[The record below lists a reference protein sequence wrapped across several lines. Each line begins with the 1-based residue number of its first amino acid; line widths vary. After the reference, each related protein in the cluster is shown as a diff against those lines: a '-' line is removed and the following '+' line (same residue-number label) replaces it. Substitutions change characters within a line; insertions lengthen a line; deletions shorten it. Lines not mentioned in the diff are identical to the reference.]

1 MTTEARGHAGAAG
14 VAPSWPAAVWQS
26 PWLRGIAEDA
36 RAGVEAAGSVRSLE
50 KGARVFATGEP
61 ADAFFVVGEG
71 LVDVRAV
78 RRGEREARLLRRAVA
93 GDALGEEAIVR
104 AGVLRAA
111 EATCASRV
119 VVAEVRVSV
128 FRRAAERAGSTQASS
143 LEEALRRGVARD
155 VLRSSSLA
163 RALSEGDVEALI
175 ASAEHRSLA
184 RGEVLYARGDPGTH
198 AYVVADGM
206 VKVEDDADG
215 RVRIRAYLARGDLV
229 ADGALEGGGAHDVTV
244 AACGPAWVIALPREA
259 LRRIARRSPE
269 AMADARH
276 LVQAPPLPE
285 ATRHVMGDLWR
296 FAEAGSMLVIDDEAC
311 VRCGHCASSC
321 ADAHG
326 DGVSRLVRRG
336 EKVVVRDAADG
347 AERALL
353 LPGSCQHC
361 KHPACML
368 DCPTGAIGRQ
378 VIGVA
383 GAGSMTGGDPRGDV
397 FVREDLCVGCGR
409 CVTACPWGSVQMAP
423 RAAPAKKSL
432 PLLATSGVRPRSAGP
447 VEASSDVAVK
457 CDLCRDLGH
466 GPACVS
472 ACPVDAIVRIEP
484 LAALADVRE
493 AVGARPPR
501 RGLPVRRAAWPWVLG
516 AAAIAA
522 AVARLQSGAGAMRM
536 GTGVVAGLVVALLA
550 GYAVV
555 KRTRL
560 ARGKSDVSRVRP
572 HAIAHMA
579 LGTLALGLVAA
590 HVGRHLAAN
599 AAGGLLLAFVVASA
613 SGIAAAIAYRV
624 VPGALSRVER
634 RARLPEDLA
643 PRARELDDRAFGALT
658 GRSEA
663 MKAVY
668 ARWLAPYARA
678 PLGAVALVLGGRTL
692 GEEQKRLRARVEG
705 VLGARTATLDG
716 LDDLLRLV
724 VERRALRAQWVL
736 QGLLRVGLPVHVVAV
751 AVTLALL
758 VVHVALVTRGR

>member
-1 MTTEARGHAGAAG
+1 
-14 VAPSWPAAVWQS
+14 VWQS

-50 KGARVFATGEP
+50 KGERVFTLGEP

-78 RRGEREARLLRRAVA
+78 RRGEQEPRILRRAVA

-104 AGVLRAA
+104 AGMARAA

-119 VVAEVRVSV
+119 VVAEVRVAV

-143 LEEALRRGVARD
+143 LEEALRRAVARD

-163 RALSEGDVEALI
+163 RALSERDVEALI
-175 ASAEHRSLA
+175 AAAEHRSLA
-184 RGEVLYARGDPGTH
+184 RGEVLYASGDPGTH

-206 VKVEDDADG
+206 VKVEDGEEG
-215 RVRIRAYLARGDLV
+215 RAAIRAYLSRGDLV
-229 ADGALEGGGAHDVTV
+229 ADGSLESGGAHDVTV

-269 AMADARH
+269 AMADARR
-276 LVQAPPLPE
+276 LVSKPPLPE

-321 ADAHG
+321 ADAHD

-336 EKVVVRDAADG
+336 EKVVVRDAEDG
-347 AERALL
+347 AERALVI
-353 LPGSCQHC
+353 PGSCQHC

-378 VIGVA
+378 VSGSA
-383 GAGSMTGGDPRGDV
+383 GAWSMTGGDPRGDV

-432 PLLATSGVRPRSAGP
+432 PLVASA
-447 VEASSDVAVK
+447 DVAVK
-457 CDLCRDLGH
+457 CDMCRDLGH

-472 ACPVDAIVRIEP
+472 SCPVDAIVRIEP
-484 LAALADVRE
+484 LAALAEVRE
-493 AVGARPPR
+493 AMAVHVPR
-501 RGLPVRRAAWPWVLG
+501 RGLPARRAAWPWVLG
-516 AAAIAA
+516 AVAVAA
-522 AVARLQSGAGAMRM
+522 AVARVQATTGALRM
-536 GTGVVAGLVVALLA
+536 ATGIVAGVVVVALA

-560 ARGKSDVSRVRP
+560 ARGTSEVSRVRP

-579 LGTLALGLVAA
+579 LGTLALGIVAA
-590 HVGRHLAAN
+590 HVGRHVAAN
-599 AAGGLLLAFVVASA
+599 AAGGLLVAFAMASA

-624 VPGALSRVER
+624 IPKALSRVER

-643 PRARELDDRAFGALT
+643 PRAKELDERAFGALT

-678 PLGAVALVLGGRTL
+678 PLGALGLILGGRKL
-692 GEEQKRLRARVEG
+692 RDEEKRLRARVEG

-724 VERRALRAQWVL
+724 VERRALRAQALL

-758 VVHVALVTRGR
+758 VLHVALVTRGR

>member
-1 MTTEARGHAGAAG
+1 VKA
-14 VAPSWPAAVWQS
+14 WPGAVWQS

-36 RAGVEAAGSVRSLE
+36 RAGVEAAGSVRQLE
-50 KGARVFATGEP
+50 KGARVFAPGEP

-78 RRGEREARLLRRAVA
+78 RRGEQEARILRRAVA

-104 AGVLRAA
+104 AGVVRAS

-119 VVAEVRVSV
+119 VVAEVQVAV
-128 FRRAAERAGSTQASS
+128 FRRAAERPGSTQASS

-163 RALSEGDVEALI
+163 RALSERDVEALI

-184 RGEVLYARGDPGTH
+184 RDEVLFACGDPGTH

-206 VKVEDDADG
+206 VKVEDGEDG
-215 RVRIRAYLARGDLV
+215 LMRIRAYLSRGDLV
-229 ADGALEGGGAHDVTV
+229 ADGSLESGGAHDVTV

-269 AMADARH
+269 AMADARR
-276 LVQAPPLPE
+276 LVSSPPLPE

-321 ADAHG
+321 ADAHD

-336 EKVVVRDAADG
+336 EKVVVRDAEDG
-347 AERALL
+347 AERALVI
-353 LPGSCQHC
+353 PGSCQHC

-368 DCPTGAIGRQ
+368 DCPTGAIGR
-378 VIGVA
+378 
-383 GAGSMTGGDPRGDV
+383 DPRGDV

-423 RAAPAKKSL
+423 RAAPAKRSL
-432 PLLATSGVRPRSAGP
+432 PLLATSGVRTRAG
-447 VEASSDVAVK
+447 EAPDVVPQVAVK
-457 CDLCRDLGH
+457 CDMCRDLGH
-466 GPACVS
+466 GPACVTS
-472 ACPVDAIVRIEP
+472 CPVDAIVRIEP

-493 AVGARPPR
+493 AVGARVPGLDHAAGKPQTCRPR
-501 RGLPVRRAAWPWVLG
+501 RGLPERRAAWPWVLG

-522 AVARLQSGAGAMRM
+522 AVARVQASTGAMRM
-536 GTGVVAGLVVALLA
+536 GTGVVAGLVIAALA

-560 ARGKSDVSRVRP
+560 ARGKSEVSRVRP

-579 LGTLALGLVAA
+579 LGTLALGIVAA

-599 AAGGLLLAFVVASA
+599 AAGALLAAFAMASA
-613 SGIAAAIAYRV
+613 SGIAVALAYRLI
-624 VPGALSRVER
+624 PGALSRVER
-634 RARLPEDLA
+634 RARLLEDLPA
-643 PRARELDDRAFGALT
+643 RARELDERAFGALT

-678 PLGAVALVLGGRTL
+678 PLGALALVLGGRTL
-692 GEEQKRLRARVEG
+692 RDEEKRLRARVEG

-724 VERRALRAQWVL
+724 VERRALRAQSVL
-736 QGLLRVGLPVHVVAV
+736 QALLRVGLPAHVVAV

>member
-1 MTTEARGHAGAAG
+1 VSA
-14 VAPSWPAAVWQS
+14 WPGAVWQS

-36 RAGVEAAGSVRSLE
+36 RAGVEAAGSVRQLG
-50 KGARVFATGEP
+50 KGDRVFTTGEP

-78 RRGEREARLLRRAVA
+78 RRGEREARTIRRAVA

-104 AGVLRAA
+104 AGVARAA
-111 EATCASRV
+111 EATCATRV
-119 VVAEVRVSV
+119 VVAEVRVAV

-163 RALSEGDVEALI
+163 RVLSERDVEALI

-184 RGEVLYARGDPGTH
+184 RDEVLFASGDPGTH

-206 VKVEDDADG
+206 VKVEDGEDG
-215 RVRIRAYLARGDLV
+215 KLRIRAYLSRGDLI
-229 ADGALEGGGAHDVTV
+229 ADGSLESGGAHDVTV

-269 AMADARH
+269 AMADARR
-276 LVQAPPLPE
+276 LVSSPPLPE

-296 FAEAGSMLVIDDEAC
+296 FAEAGSMLVIDDDAC

-321 ADAHG
+321 ADAHE

-347 AERALL
+347 AARALVI
-353 LPGSCQHC
+353 PGSCQHC
-361 KHPACML
+361 QHPACML
-368 DCPTGAIGRQ
+368 DCPTGAIGR
-378 VIGVA
+378 
-383 GAGSMTGGDPRGDV
+383 DPRGDV

-423 RAAPAKKSL
+423 RAAAAKKSL
-432 PLLATSGVRPRSAGP
+432 PLAVSA
-447 VEASSDVAVK
+447 EVAVK
-457 CDLCRDLGH
+457 CDMCRDLGH

-472 ACPVDAIVRIEP
+472 SCPVDAIVRIEP

-493 AVGARPPR
+493 AMAVRPPR
-501 RGLPVRRAAWPWVLG
+501 RGLPERRAAWPWVLG

-522 AVARLQSGAGAMRM
+522 SVSRVQATTGAMRM
-536 GTGVVAGLVVALLA
+536 GTGVVAGLVVAALA

-560 ARGKSDVSRVRP
+560 ARGKSEVSRVRP

-579 LGTLALGLVAA
+579 LGTLALGIVVA

-599 AAGGLLLAFVVASA
+599 AAGGLLVAFVMASA
-613 SGIAAAIAYRV
+613 SGIGAALMYRLI
-624 VPGALSRVER
+624 PKALSRVER

-643 PRARELDDRAFGALT
+643 PRARELDERAFGALT

-678 PLGAVALVLGGRTL
+678 PQGAVTLVLGGKTL
-692 GEEQKRLRARVEG
+692 RDEEKRLRARVEG

-724 VERRALRAQWVL
+724 VERRALRAQTML
-736 QGLLRVGLPVHVVAV
+736 QALLRIGLPVHVVAV

-758 VVHVALVTRGR
+758 VLHVALVTRGR

>member
-1 MTTEARGHAGAAG
+1 
-14 VAPSWPAAVWQS
+14 VWQS

-36 RAGVEAAGSVRSLE
+36 RPGLEAAGSVRSLE
-50 KGARVFATGEP
+50 KGARVFAPGEP

-78 RRGEREARLLRRAVA
+78 RRGEQEPRLVRRAVA
-93 GDALGEEAIVR
+93 GDALGEEAIVQ
-104 AGVLRAA
+104 AGVLRAS

-119 VVAEVRVSV
+119 VVAEVRVAV

-163 RALSEGDVEALI
+163 RVLSERDVEALI

-184 RGEVLYARGDPGTH
+184 RGEVLFAAGDPGTH

-206 VKVEDDADG
+206 VKVEDGDG
-215 RVRIRAYLARGDLV
+215 GRARIRAYLSRGDLL
-229 ADGALEGGGAHDVTV
+229 ADGVVEHGGAHDGTVT
-244 AACGPAWVIALPREA
+244 ACGPAWVLALPREA
-259 LRRIARRSPE
+259 LRTIARRSPE
-269 AMADARH
+269 AMADARR
-276 LVQAPPLPE
+276 VVRSAPRPE

-296 FAEAGSMLVIDDEAC
+296 FAEAGSMLVIDDAAC

-347 AERALL
+347 AEHALVI
-353 LPGSCQHC
+353 PGSCQHC

-378 VIGVA
+378 VSGDA
-383 GAGSMTGGDPRGDV
+383 GAWSMTGGDPRGDV

-423 RAAPAKKSL
+423 RPAPAKKSL
-432 PLLATSGVRPRSAGP
+432 RVVPSSGVAGP
-447 VEASSDVAVK
+447 SADVAVK
-457 CDLCRDLGH
+457 CDMCRDLGH

-472 ACPVDAIVRIEP
+472 ACPVDAIARIEP

-493 AVGARPPR
+493 AIGARPPR
-501 RGLPVRRAAWPWVLG
+501 RGLPSRRAAWPWVLG
-516 AAAIAA
+516 AAAVAA
-522 AVARLQSGAGAMRM
+522 AVARVQGSAGAMRM
-536 GTGVVAGLVVALLA
+536 ATGVVAGLVVAALA
-550 GYAVV
+550 AYAVV

-560 ARGKSDVSRVRP
+560 ARGTSEASVVRP
-572 HAIAHMA
+572 QTIAHMA
-579 LGTLALGLVAA
+579 LGTLALGIVAA
-590 HVGRHLAAN
+590 HVGRHVVPN
-599 AAGGLLLAFVVASA
+599 AAGGLLAAFLAASA
-613 SGIAAAIAYRV
+613 SGIALAVAYRF
-624 VPGALSRVER
+624 VPRALSRVER
-634 RARLPEDLA
+634 RARLAEDLA
-643 PRARELDDRAFGALT
+643 PRARELDERAFGALT

-678 PLGAVALVLGGRTL
+678 PLGAVALIAGQKTL
-692 GEEQKRLRARVEG
+692 GDEEKRLRARVEA
-705 VLGARTATLDG
+705 VLGARTVTLDG

-724 VERRALRAQWVL
+724 VERRALRAQAML
-736 QGLLRVGLPVHVVAV
+736 QGMLRAGLPVHVVAV

-758 VVHVALVTRGR
+758 VVHVVLVTRGR

>member
-1 MTTEARGHAGAAG
+1 MSA
-14 VAPSWPAAVWQS
+14 WPVAVWQS
-26 PWLRGIAEDA
+26 PWLRGIAEEA

-78 RRGEREARLLRRAVA
+78 RRGEQEARVLRRAVA

-104 AGVLRAA
+104 AGVVRAS
-111 EATCASRV
+111 EAICASRV
-119 VVAEVRVSV
+119 VVAEVRVAV

-163 RALSEGDVEALI
+163 RVLSERDVEALI

-184 RGEVLYARGDPGTH
+184 RDEVLFASGDPGTH

-206 VKVEDDADG
+206 VKVEDGADG
-215 RVRIRAYLARGDLV
+215 RLRIRAYLSRGDLI
-229 ADGALEGGGAHDVTV
+229 ADGSLEGGGAHDVTV
-244 AACGPAWVIALPREA
+244 AACGPAWVIALPREV

-269 AMADARH
+269 AMADARR
-276 LVQAPPLPE
+276 LVSSPPLPE

-336 EKVVVRDAADG
+336 EKVVVRDAEDG
-347 AERALL
+347 AERALVI
-353 LPGSCQHC
+353 PGSCQHC

-368 DCPTGAIGRQ
+368 DCPTGAIGR
-378 VIGVA
+378 
-383 GAGSMTGGDPRGDV
+383 DPRGDV

-423 RAAPAKKSL
+423 RAQPPKKSL
-432 PLLATSGVRPRSAGP
+432 PLLATSGVRARSADVAAAP
-447 VEASSDVAVK
+447 SDVAVK
-457 CDLCRDLGH
+457 CDMCRDLGH
-466 GPACVS
+466 GPACVTS
-472 ACPVDAIVRIEP
+472 CPVDAIVRIEP

-493 AVGARPPR
+493 AMAVRPPR
-501 RGLPVRRAAWPWVLG
+501 RGLPERRAAWPWVLG

-522 AVARLQSGAGAMRM
+522 AVARVQPTTGAMRM
-536 GTGVVAGLVVALLA
+536 ATGVVAGLVVAALA

-560 ARGKSDVSRVRP
+560 ARGKSEVSRVRP
-572 HAIAHMA
+572 HAVAHMA
-579 LGTLALGLVAA
+579 LGTLALGIVAA
-590 HVGRHLAAN
+590 HVGRHVAAN
-599 AAGGLLLAFVVASA
+599 AAGALLAAFAMASA
-613 SGIAAAIAYRV
+613 SGIAAAILYRV
-624 VPGALSRVER
+624 IPRALSRVER

-643 PRARELDDRAFGALT
+643 ARARELDERAFGALT

-678 PLGAVALVLGGRTL
+678 PLGALTLVLGGKTL
-692 GEEQKRLRARVEG
+692 RGEEKRLRARVEG

-724 VERRALRAQWVL
+724 VERRALRAQTVL
-736 QGLLRVGLPVHVVAV
+736 QALLRGGLPVHVVAV

-758 VVHVALVTRGR
+758 VLHVALVTRGR